1 MENSTRVSRLL
12 VYILIAVAAVAIIWS
27 LNLRS
32 EPQEYLSISELARQI
47 KDNEV
52 SELIVSGDGRN
63 VIVDYLDANRTQMQS
78 QISDVSSL
86 EELLSSYGIT
96 EADYADGEPVIT
108 YEQPSPWGTWLNLIG
123 IFLPAVL
130 IIGFFY
136 FIFRQAQGS
145 NNQAMSFG
153 KSKARVFTGD
163 HPTVTFD
170 DVAGCDEAKE
180 ELQEVV
186 EFLKEPEKFVT
197 FGARIPK
204 GVLMVGSPGTG
215 KTLLAK
221 AVSGEAGVPFF
232 SIAGSEFVEMFVG
245 VGASR
250 VRDLFQQA
258 KRNSPCIIFVDEI
271 DAVGRQRGAGL
282 GGSHDEREQ
291 TLNQIL
297 VEMDGFDTDTHII
310 ILAATNRPD
319 ILDPALL
326 RPGRFDRR
334 VVIDRPDVRGREAI
348 FKVHIRGKPIG
359 TDVDLTILAKA
370 TPGFV
375 GADIENTVNEAALL
389 AARRNKKS
397 IGMKEFQEAIE
408 RVQLGPERKSRI
420 LSDEEKEI
428 TAYHEAGHALVS
440 HMLPHA
446 QTVRKITIIPRGM
459 AGGVTWFLDEDSIF
473 YSRSKFKALIASA
486 LGGRV
491 AEEIVFGEI
500 TTGAS
505 NDLQQVTDMA
515 RAMVTRYGMSDE
527 MGLRVYGDRQ
537 EMVFLGREISE
548 QRDYSD
554 AVAEQIDKQVREII
568 DTEYKRVR
576 EILET
581 NRDKL
586 ELVAQTLLE
595 VETLE
600 AHEFVA
606 LLEGKDLPAQ
616 PPAGK
621 PKKPGPAK
629 SQEDAEAEWDKPP
642 SLDLPPSPSPA

>member
-1 MENSTRVSRLL
+1 MENPTRVSRLV
-12 VYILIAVAAVAIIWS
+12 VYALIGVAAIAIIWS

-32 EPQEYLSISELARQI
+32 EPQEYLSISELAQQI
-47 KDNEV
+47 KAGDI
-52 SELIVSGDGRN
+52 SELMVSGNGRDVTVTYIDSN
-63 VIVDYLDANRTQMQS
+63 KEETQS
-78 QISDVSSL
+78 QISDVGTL
-86 EELLSSYGIT
+86 EETLSAYGI
-96 EADYADGEPVIT
+96 EAGDLANGQPIIT

-123 IFLPAVL
+123 IFLPAL
-130 IIGFFY
+130 LLLGFFW
-136 FIFRQAQGS
+136 FIFRQAQGG

-153 KSKARVFTGD
+153 KSKARMFTGD

-170 DVAGCDEAKE
+170 DVAGADEAKE
-180 ELQEVV
+180 ELAEVV

-250 VRDLFQQA
+250 VRDLFEQA
-258 KRNSPCIIFVDEI
+258 KHNSPCIIFVDEI

-297 VEMDGFDTDTHII
+297 VEMDGFDTDTHVI

-319 ILDPALL
+319 ILDPALM
-326 RPGRFDRR
+326 RPGRFDRQ
-334 VVIDRPDVRGREAI
+334 VVIDRPDIRGREAI
-348 FKVHIRGKPIG
+348 FKVHVRGKPVG
-359 TDVDLTILAKA
+359 TDVDLNILAKA

-389 AARRNKKS
+389 AARRGTRS
-397 IGMKEFQEAIE
+397 IGMSEFQEAIE
-408 RVQLGPERKSRI
+408 RVQLGPERRSRI
-420 LSDEEKEI
+420 ISDEEKEI

-440 HMLPHA
+440 HMLPHGYA
-446 QTVRKITIIPRGM
+446 LRKITIIPRGM
-459 AGGVTWFLDEDSIF
+459 AGGVTWFLEDDAIF
-473 YSRSKFKALIASA
+473 FTRSKFKALIATA

-491 AEEIVFGEI
+491 AEEIIYGEI

-505 NDLQQVTDMA
+505 NDLQQVTKIA
-515 RAMVTRYGMSDE
+515 RSMVTQYGMSDE
-527 MGLRVYGDRQ
+527 MGLRVYGSRQ

-554 AVAEQIDKQVREII
+554 AVAEQIDTQVRDII
-568 DTEYKRVR
+568 DEEYKRVR

-586 ELVAQTLLE
+586 ELVAKTLLE

-600 AHEFVA
+600 SNEFAA
-606 LLEGKDLPAQ
+606 LLEGRELPA
-616 PPAGK
+616 
-621 PKKPGPAK
+621 
-629 SQEDAEAEWDKPP
+629 KPP
-642 SLDLPPSPSPA
+642 SGEPSKPESKTSKQDAETEWRKPPALDMPPSPSPA

>member
-1 MENSTRVSRLL
+1 MENPTRVSRLV
-12 VYILIAVAAVAIIWS
+12 VYALIGIAAIAVIWS

-32 EPQEYLSISELARQI
+32 EPAEYLAVSELAQQI

-52 SELIVSGDGRN
+52 AELLVSGDGRN
-63 VIVDYLDANRTQMQS
+63 VTVEYDLANRAATQT

-86 EELLSSYGIT
+86 EEILSSYGVSET
-96 EADYADGEPVIT
+96 DYADGEPVIT
-108 YEQPSPWGTWLNLIG
+108 YEQPSPWSTWLNLAG
-123 IFLPAVL
+123 IFLPALL
-130 IIGFFY
+130 ILGFFY

-153 KSKARVFTGD
+153 KSKARVVTGD
-163 HPTVTFD
+163 HPSVTFD
-170 DVAGCDEAKE
+170 DVAGADEAKE
-180 ELQEVV
+180 ELQEIV

-258 KRNSPCIIFVDEI
+258 KRSSPCIIFVDEI

-319 ILDPALL
+319 ILDPALM

-348 FKVHIRGKPIG
+348 FKVHMRGKPIN
-359 TDVDLTILAKA
+359 TDVNMTVLAKA

-389 AARRNKKS
+389 AARRNVKS
-397 IGMKEFQEAIE
+397 IGMSEFQEAIE

-428 TAYHEAGHALVS
+428 TAFHEAGHALVS

-446 QTVRKITIIPRGM
+446 QALRKISIIPRGM
-459 AGGVTWFLDEDSIF
+459 AGGVTWFLDDDSIF
-473 YSRSKFKALIASA
+473 YSRSKFKALIAAA

-491 AEEIVFGEI
+491 AEEIIFGEI

-505 NDLQQVTDMA
+505 NDLQQITSMA
-515 RAMVTRYGMSDE
+515 RSMVTRYGMSDE

-554 AVAEQIDKQVREII
+554 AVAEQIDVQVRAII
-568 DTEYKRVR
+568 DDEYKRVR

-586 ELVAQTLLE
+586 ELIAKTLLD

-600 AHEFVA
+600 ASEFVA
-606 LLEGKDLPAQ
+606 LIEGKDLPVKPPVVQ
-616 PPAGK
+616 PDRSEPAKAK
-621 PKKPGPAK
+621 PKA
-629 SQEDAEAEWDKPP
+629 DAEWNKPP

>member
-1 MENSTRVSRLL
+1 MENPTRVSRLV
-12 VYILIAVAAVAIIWS
+12 VYALIGVAAIAIIWS
-27 LNLRS
+27 LSLRS
-32 EPQEYLSISELARQI
+32 SPQEYLSISELSQQI
-47 KDNEV
+47 KADEV
-52 SELIVSGDGRN
+52 AKLLVAGNGRD
-63 VIVDYLDANRTQMQS
+63 VTVTYRDSSRDSTQS
-78 QISDVSSL
+78 QISDVGTL
-86 EELLSSYGIT
+86 EETLSAYDISAA
-96 EADYADGEPVIT
+96 ELADGEPNIS
-108 YEQPSPWGTWLNLIG
+108 YEQPSPWGSWLNLIG
-123 IFLPAVL
+123 IFLPAL
-130 IIGFFY
+130 LLLGFFW
-136 FIFRQAQGS
+136 FIFRQAQGG

-153 KSKARVFTGD
+153 KSKARMITGD
-163 HPTVTFD
+163 HPAVTFD
-170 DVAGCDEAKE
+170 DVAGADEAKE
-180 ELQEVV
+180 ELAEVV

-250 VRDLFQQA
+250 VRDLFEQA

-271 DAVGRQRGAGL
+271 DAVGRHRGAGL

-297 VEMDGFDTDTHII
+297 VEMDGFDTDTHVI

-319 ILDPALL
+319 ILDPALM

-334 VVIDRPDVRGREAI
+334 VVIDRPDIRGREAI
-348 FKVHIRGKPIG
+348 FKVHVRGKPIG
-359 TDVDLTILAKA
+359 TNVDLNILAKA

-389 AARRNKKS
+389 AARRNRKS
-397 IGMKEFQEAIE
+397 IGMAEFQEAIE
-408 RVQLGPERKSRI
+408 RVQLGPERRSRI

-440 HMLPHA
+440 HMLPHGYA
-446 QTVRKITIIPRGM
+446 LRKITIIPRGM
-459 AGGVTWFLDEDSIF
+459 AGGVTWFLEDEAIF
-473 YSRSKFKALIASA
+473 YSRSKFKALIATA

-491 AEEIVFGEI
+491 AEEIIYGEI

-505 NDLQQVTDMA
+505 NDLQQVTKIA
-515 RAMVTRYGMSDE
+515 RSMVTQYGMSDE

-554 AVAEQIDKQVREII
+554 AVAEQIDVQVREII
-568 DTEYKRVR
+568 DTEYNRVR

-581 NRDKL
+581 HRDKL
-586 ELVAQTLLE
+586 DLVAKTLLE

-600 AHEFVA
+600 SVEFAA
-606 LLEGKDLPAQ
+606 LLEGRKM
-616 PPAGK
+616 
-621 PKKPGPAK
+621 PAK
-629 SQEDAEAEWDKPP
+629 SSSSGSPQPGPTKPKTDAEAGWSKPP